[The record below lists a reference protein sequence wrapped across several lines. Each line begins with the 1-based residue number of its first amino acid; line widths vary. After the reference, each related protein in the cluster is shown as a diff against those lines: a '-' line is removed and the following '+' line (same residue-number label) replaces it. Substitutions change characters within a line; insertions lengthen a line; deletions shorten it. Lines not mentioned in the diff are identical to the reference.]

1 MQRTIVL
8 RRIALSYS
16 QDIPKN
22 TPRIKL
28 DDGSHLIYRQSTV
41 RPERETE
48 DDLPPLVHAPKKP
61 TDRIYLSPSEIIQA
75 RALRNSDPDRWTA
88 GKLAKRFSCTNETI
102 QMYAPAPK
110 IRKEAVQDEKNR
122 FFDNASWIKKVR
134 LINRMRRRALW

>member
-1 MQRTIVL
+1 MQRTSVL
-8 RRIALSYS
+8 RRIALCYS
-16 QDIPKN
+16 KDIPKD

-28 DDGSHLIYRQSTV
+28 DDGSHLIYRQSIVT
-41 RPERETE
+41 PQPETE
-48 DDLPPLVHAPKKP
+48 ADLPPLVHKPKKS
-61 TDRIYLSPSEIIQA
+61 TDRIYLSFSEIAEA
-75 RALRNSDPDRWTA
+75 RALRNNDPDRWTV

-122 FFDNASWIKKVR
+122 LFDNSPWIKKVR